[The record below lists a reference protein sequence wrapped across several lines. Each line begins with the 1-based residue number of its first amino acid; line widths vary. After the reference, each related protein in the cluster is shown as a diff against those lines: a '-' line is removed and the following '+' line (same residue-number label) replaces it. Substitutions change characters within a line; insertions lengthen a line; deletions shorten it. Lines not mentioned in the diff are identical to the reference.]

1 MIAEDF
7 NVDNLNI
14 GRHISGQFNED
25 LERIINHV
33 MHMGG
38 LVEKQLTDALTSVCD
53 ADEELAKKVLNN
65 DYQINNAEVS
75 IDDECTRII
84 AKRQPA
90 AGDLRLV
97 MAIVKTIT
105 DLERIGDEAGKIA
118 NVALESFSGDQKDL
132 LSNLDNL
139 GRHVLTFLQAT
150 LDAFTRMDYDAAVKV
165 HKFDDKIDREYEALM
180 RQLMTYMMEDPR
192 SIPQVMSV
200 IWSARALE
208 RIGDR
213 CQNICEYIIYFV
225 KGKVVRHTTPEN
237 FESL

>member
-1 MIAEDF
+1 M
-7 NVDNLNI
+7 DNLQI

-25 LERIINHV
+25 LERVINNV

-38 LVEKQLTDALTSVCD
+38 LVEKQLTDALAAVEQ
-53 ADEELAKKVLNN
+53 ADVELAKQVLSN
-65 DYQINNAEVS
+65 DYQVNAYEVS

-90 AGDLRLV
+90 AGDLRLI
-97 MAIVKTIT
+97 MAIVKTIA
-105 DLERIGDEAGKIA
+105 DLERIGDEAEKIA
-118 NVALESFSGDQKDL
+118 KVALESFSSSQQDL
-132 LSNLDNL
+132 LVNLDNL
-139 GRHVLTFLQAT
+139 GRRVLEFLQAS
-150 LDAFTRMDYDAAVKV
+150 LDAFTRMDCEAAIKI
-165 HKFDDKIDREYEALM
+165 HQMDDKINREYEALI

-192 SIPQVMSV
+192 SIPQVMTV

-225 KGKVVRHTTPEN
+225 KGKVVRHTTAEDMKK
-237 FESL
+237 L

>member
-1 MIAEDF
+1 M
-7 NVDNLNI
+7 DNLNI

-53 ADEELAKKVLNN
+53 ADETLAKKVLHN
-65 DYQINNAEVS
+65 DYLINNAEVS

-118 NVALESFSGDQKDL
+118 NVTLESLSGEHKDL

-150 LDAFTRMDYDAAVKV
+150 LDAFTRMDFDAAVRV
-165 HKFDDKIDREYEALM
+165 HKSDDKIDREYEALM
-180 RQLMTYMMEDPR
+180 RQLMTYTMEDPR

-225 KGKVVRHTTPEN
+225 KGKVVRHTTSED
-237 FESL
+237 FESLS

>member
-1 MIAEDF
+1 M
-7 NVDNLNI
+7 DNLNI

-53 ADEELAKKVLNN
+53 ADEALAKQVIQN
-65 DYQINNAEVS
+65 DYLVNSAEVS

-105 DLERIGDEAGKIA
+105 DLERIGDEAEKIA
-118 NVALESFSGDQKDL
+118 NVTLESLTTQHKDL
-132 LSNLDNL
+132 LANLDNL

-150 LDAFTRMDYDAAVKV
+150 LDAFTRMDLDAAVKT
-165 HKFDDKIDREYEALM
+165 HKSDDKIDREYEALM

-225 KGKVVRHTTPEN
+225 KGKVVRHTTPEDVQAI
-237 FESL
+237 L

>member
-1 MIAEDF
+1 MD
-7 NVDNLNI
+7 NVNL

-25 LERIINHV
+25 LENVINHV

-38 LVEKQLTDALTSVCD
+38 LVEKQLSDSLTAVYD
-53 ADEELAKKVLNN
+53 ADEAQAKNVLAN
-65 DYQINNAEVS
+65 DYKINALEVS

-90 AGDLRLV
+90 AGDLRLI
-97 MAIVKTIT
+97 MAIVKTIA
-105 DLERIGDEAGKIA
+105 DLERIGDEAQKIA
-118 NVALESFSGDQKDL
+118 RVALENFSGEQKAL
-132 LSNLDNL
+132 LLNLDNL
-139 GRHVLTFLQAT
+139 GRKVLEFLQAT
-150 LDAFTRMDYDAAVKV
+150 LDAFTRMDVDAAVKT
-165 HKFDDKIDREYEALM
+165 HQSDEKIDREYEALM

-192 SIPQVMSV
+192 SIPQIMSV

-225 KGKVVRHTTPEN
+225 KGKDVRHTTAEDIK
-237 FESL
+237 SL

>member
-1 MIAEDF
+1 M
-7 NVDNLNI
+7 DNLNL

-25 LERIINHV
+25 LERVINHV

-38 LVEKQLTDALTSVCD
+38 LVEKQLSDALTSVVN
-53 ADEELAKKVLNN
+53 ADQELAKKVLSA
-65 DYQINNAEVS
+65 DYQINNLEVS

-90 AGDLRLV
+90 AGDLRLI
-97 MAIVKTIT
+97 MAVVKTIA
-105 DLERIGDEAGKIA
+105 DLERIGDEAQKISH
-118 NVALESFSGDQKDL
+118 VALEDLSSNQKDL
-132 LSNLDNL
+132 LLSLDNL
-139 GRHVLTFLQAT
+139 GRRVLEFLQLT
-150 LDAFTRMDYDAAVKV
+150 LDAFTRMDVDAAITI
-165 HKFDDKIDREYEALM
+165 HSTDEKIDREYEALM

-192 SIPQVMSV
+192 SIPQIMSV

-225 KGKVVRHTTPEN
+225 KGKVVRHTTSEDMKK
-237 FESL
+237 L

>member
-1 MIAEDF
+1 M
-7 NVDNLNI
+7 DNLNV

-25 LERIINHV
+25 LEGIINHV

-38 LVEKQLTDALTSVCD
+38 LVEKQLTDALASVSD
-53 ADEELAKKVLNN
+53 SDEELAKKVLGN
-65 DYQINNAEVS
+65 DYLINNAEVQ

-118 NVALESFSGDQKDL
+118 NVTLESFSSQQKDL
-132 LSNLDNL
+132 LLSLDNL

-165 HKFDDKIDREYEALM
+165 HKSDDKIDREYEALM

-192 SIPQVMSV
+192 SIPQIMSV

-225 KGKVVRHTTPEN
+225 KGKVVRHTTQEDMQ
-237 FESL
+237 SL